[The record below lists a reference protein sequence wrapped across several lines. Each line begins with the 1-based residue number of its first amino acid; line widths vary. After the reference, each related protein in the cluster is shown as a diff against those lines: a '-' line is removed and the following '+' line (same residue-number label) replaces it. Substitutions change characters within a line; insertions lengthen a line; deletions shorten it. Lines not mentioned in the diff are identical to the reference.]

1 MFSFI
6 LKLLERIPQPYRLI
20 VELAIVV
27 LLIVAGFWVF
37 GQIKS
42 CSYDKAR
49 QEYQQKEDA
58 WKLERTKLI
67 TRAEE
72 AEKRVTELEPKV
84 LAYEKLAE
92 EGKRIDESTAEKIKK
107 IGEEASREATVT
119 DKPADCVVR
128 AERICAKFAEL
139 KPPIPIDCEAL
150 KRKCSVR

>member
-6 LKLLERIPQPYRLI
+6 LRLLERIPKPYRFL
-20 VELAIVV
+20 VEVAILV
-27 LLIVAGFWVF
+27 LLIVAGFWLF
-37 GQIKS
+37 GQVKS
-42 CSYDKAR
+42 CGYDKAR

-72 AEKRVTELEPKV
+72 SEKRVNELEPKV

-92 EGKRIDESTAEKIKK
+92 AGKRLDESTADKINKVA
-107 IGEEASREATVT
+107 EEASREAIVT
-119 DKPADCVVR
+119 DQPADCVVR
-128 AERICAKFAEL
+128 AERICAKFAGL

>member
-27 LLIVAGFWVF
+27 LLIVAGFYLF
-37 GQIKS
+37 GQVKS
-42 CSYDKAR
+42 CGYDRAR

-58 WKLERTKLI
+58 WKLERTKLV

-72 AEKRVTELEPKV
+72 SEKRVTELEPKV
-84 LAYEKLAE
+84 PAYEKRAE
-92 EGKRIDESTAEKIKK
+92 AGKRLDESTAEKIKK
-107 IGEEASREATVT
+107 IAEEASREETATNN
-119 DKPADCVVR
+119 PADCVVR
-128 AERICAKFAEL
+128 AERICAKFGAL
-139 KPPIPIDCEAL
+139 KPPTPIECAAL

>member
-27 LLIVAGFWVF
+27 LLIVAGFYLF
-37 GQIKS
+37 GQVKS
-42 CSYDKAR
+42 CGYDRAR

-58 WKLERTKLI
+58 WKLERTKLV

-72 AEKRVTELEPKV
+72 SEKRVTELEPKV

-92 EGKRIDESTAEKIKK
+92 AGKRLDESTAEKIKK
-107 IGEEASREATVT
+107 IAEEASREETATNN
-119 DKPADCVVR
+119 PADCVVR
-128 AERICAKFAEL
+128 AERICAKFGEL
-139 KPPIPIDCEAL
+139 KPPIPIDCAAL